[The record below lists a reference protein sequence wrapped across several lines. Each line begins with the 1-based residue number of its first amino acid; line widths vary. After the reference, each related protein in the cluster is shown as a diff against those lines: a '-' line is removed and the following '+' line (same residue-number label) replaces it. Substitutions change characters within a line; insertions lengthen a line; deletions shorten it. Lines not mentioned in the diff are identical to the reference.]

1 MNRINKNL
9 SNKNNET
16 NDLFIQAGKVFKE
29 KRETKSL
36 SRSHLSIKTKI
47 SVTVIEA
54 IENGWIEQLP
64 ERAYLASMLKILA
77 NELDIEND
85 LFNKLS
91 KSTQTK
97 SIKSKNNSSNKL
109 ISTFLNTWQGFFI
122 HSICILSSI
131 FLLNRMNVII
141 SINNANTVSPILFDR
156 SSTED
161 INLKE
166 SNKK

>member
-77 NELDIEND
+77 NDLDIEND

-97 SIKSKNNSSNKL
+97 SIK
-109 ISTFLNTWQGFFI
+109 
-122 HSICILSSI
+122 
-131 FLLNRMNVII
+131 
-141 SINNANTVSPILFDR
+141 
-156 SSTED
+156 
-161 INLKE
+161 
-166 SNKK
+166 